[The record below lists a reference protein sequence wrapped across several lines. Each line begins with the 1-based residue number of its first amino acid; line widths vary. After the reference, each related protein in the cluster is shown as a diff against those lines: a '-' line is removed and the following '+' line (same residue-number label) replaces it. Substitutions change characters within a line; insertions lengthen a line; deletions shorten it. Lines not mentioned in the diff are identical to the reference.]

1 MDAQLAS
8 GSRCCEARLANPAPM
23 ARISHRQPRV
33 RGMVLAEERDSIH
46 ERQGT
51 ACPST
56 VKLPVILR
64 NLLDAPTRKLC
75 YLVPQATVTNDPIT
89 RATKG

>member
-33 RGMVLAEERDSIH
+33 RGVCVQSETLEDY
-46 ERQGT
+46 
-51 ACPST
+51 ACPSA
-56 VKLPVILR
+56 VKLPVMSLSSRIFSMHR
-64 NLLDAPTRKLC
+64 HGNFVIS
-75 YLVPQATVTNDPIT
+75 YHNQQ
-89 RATKG
+89 